1 MSKRD
6 YYEVLGV
13 AKNASEAEIK
23 KAYRRLAMKYHPDR
37 NTGDKSADAESSFKE
52 SKEAYEVLSDDQKR
66 AAYDQFGH
74 AGVDPSMGGGGH
86 GFGGGGANFSDIFG
100 DVFGDIFGGGRGGG
114 GGGSRVQRG
123 ADLRYNL
130 ELSLEDAV
138 AGTSVK
144 IKVPTWVKCDSC
156 GGTGAKKG
164 SSPKT
169 CGTCQGAG
177 QVRMQQGFFS
187 VQQTCPTC
195 HGRGSV
201 IDDPCG
207 SCHGQGRIQ
216 EVKTL
221 SVKVPPGVDT
231 GDRIRLAGEGE
242 AGDHGGPPGDLYVQ
256 VNVREHAIFTRD
268 DSHLYCEVP
277 IAFTTAALGGE
288 LEVPTLGGK
297 VKLKIPEGT
306 QTGKM
311 FRMRGKG
318 VKPVR
323 GGPQGDLICRVV
335 TETPVKLTEQQRS
348 LMRQLDESLK
358 GGGRKHSPN
367 AHSWVD
373 SVKGFFEKMGF

>member
-13 AKNASEAEIK
+13 QKNASEAEIK
-23 KAYRRLAMKYHPDR
+23 KAYRRLAMKHHPDR
-37 NTGDKSADAESSFKE
+37 NTGDKSEAAEKSFKE
-52 SKEAYEVLSDDQKR
+52 AKEAYEVISDPQKR
-66 AAYDQFGH
+66 SAYDQFGH
-74 AGVDPSMGGGGH
+74 AGVDPSMGGGY
-86 GFGGGGANFSDIFG
+86 GGGASNFSDVFG
-100 DVFGDIFGGGRGGG
+100 DVFGDIFGGGRGG

-144 IKVPTWVKCDSC
+144 IKVPTSVNCNTC
-156 GGTGAKKG
+156 GGTGAKRG
-164 SSPKT
+164 TQPKT
-169 CGTCQGAG
+169 CGTCHGAG

-195 HGRGSV
+195 QGKGHV
-201 IDDPCG
+201 IEDPCP
-207 SCHGQGRIQ
+207 SCRGQGRVQ
-216 EVKTL
+216 ETKTL

-231 GDRIRLAGEGE
+231 GDRIRLGGEGE
-242 AGDHGGPPGDLYVQ
+242 AGEHGGPSGDLYVQ
-256 VNVREHAIFTRD
+256 VNVREHAIFTRE
-268 DSHLYCEVP
+268 DSHLYCEMP
-277 IAFTTAALGGE
+277 IDFPTAALGGE
-288 LEVPTLGGK
+288 TEVPTLGGK

-323 GGPQGDLICRVV
+323 GGPQGDLICKVV
-335 TETPVKLTEQQRS
+335 VETPVKLTSDQRDLIEKLNDS
-348 LMRQLDESLK
+348 LV
-358 GGGRKHSPN
+358 GGGSKHNPN
-367 AHSWVD
+367 AHGWVD
-373 SVKGFFEKMGF
+373 TVKGFFKDVGL

>member
-6 YYEVLGV
+6 YYEVLG
-13 AKNASEAEIK
+13 ASRNASEADLK
-23 KAYRRLAMKYHPDR
+23 KAYRRAAQKHHPDR
-37 NTGDKSADAESSFKE
+37 NPDDQDAEAKFKE
-52 SKEAYEVLSDDQKR
+52 CKEAWEVLGDAQKR

-74 AGVDPSMGGGGH
+74 AGVDPSRGGGP
-86 GFGGGGANFSDIFG
+86 GFGGGGASFSDIFG
-100 DVFGDIFGGGRGGG
+100 DVFGDIFGGRGGG
-114 GGGSRVQRG
+114 DPRVQRG
-123 ADLRYNL
+123 TDLRYNL

-144 IKVPTWVKCDSC
+144 IKVPTWVRCEPC
-156 GGTGAKKG
+156 GGSGAKKG

-201 IDDPCG
+201 IDDPCV
-207 SCHGQGRIQ
+207 SCHGQGRVQ

-242 AGDHGGPPGDLYVQ
+242 AGDNGGPPGDLYVQ
-256 VNVREHAIFTRD
+256 VHVREHSIFTRD

-277 IAFTTAALGGE
+277 IAFTSAALGGE

-335 TETPVKLTEQQRS
+335 VETPVKLTEQQRA
-348 LMRQLDESLK
+348 LLGQLDESLK

-373 SVKGFFEKMGF
+373 GVKGFFEKMGF

>member
-13 AKNASEAEIK
+13 QKNASEAEIK
-23 KAYRRLAMKYHPDR
+23 KAYRRLAMKHHPDR
-37 NTGDKSADAESSFKE
+37 NTGDKAEVAEKTFKE
-52 SKEAYEVLSDDQKR
+52 AKEAYEVISDAQKR

-74 AGVDPSMGGGGH
+74 AGVDPSMGGGG
-86 GFGGGGANFSDIFG
+86 FGGGGNGNFSDVFG
-100 DVFGDIFGGGRGGG
+100 DVFGDIFGGGGGG
-114 GGGSRVQRG
+114 RGGSRVQRG

-144 IKVPTWVKCDSC
+144 IKVPTAVNCNTC
-156 GGTGAKKG
+156 GGTGAKSG
-164 SSPKT
+164 SQPKT
-169 CGTCQGAG
+169 CETCHGAG

-195 HGRGSV
+195 QGKGNV
-201 IDDPCG
+201 IENPCP
-207 SCHGQGRIQ
+207 SCRGQGRVQ
-216 EVKTL
+216 ETKTL

-231 GDRIRLAGEGE
+231 GDRIRLGGEGE
-242 AGDHGGPPGDLYVQ
+242 AGEHGGPAGDLYVQ
-256 VNVREHAIFTRD
+256 VNVREHAIFTRE
-268 DSHLYCEVP
+268 DSHLYCEMP
-277 IAFTTAALGGE
+277 IGFTTAALGGE
-288 LEVPTLGGK
+288 TEVPTLGGK

-323 GGPQGDLICRVV
+323 GGPQGDLICKVV
-335 TETPVKLTEQQRS
+335 VETPVKLTSDQRD
-348 LMRQLDESLK
+348 LIEQLDKSLV
-358 GGGRKHSPN
+358 GGGSKHNPN
-367 AHSWVD
+367 AHGWVD
-373 SVKGFFEKMGF
+373 KVKGFFKDVGL

>member
-1 MSKRD
+1 
-6 YYEVLGV
+6 
-13 AKNASEAEIK
+13 
-23 KAYRRLAMKYHPDR
+23 
-37 NTGDKSADAESSFKE
+37 
-52 SKEAYEVLSDDQKR
+52 
-66 AAYDQFGH
+66 
-74 AGVDPSMGGGGH
+74 
-86 GFGGGGANFSDIFG
+86 
-100 DVFGDIFGGGRGGG
+100 
-114 GGGSRVQRG
+114 GSRVQRG

-144 IKVPTWVKCDSC
+144 IKVPTLVKCDTC

-195 HGRGSV
+195 RGRGTV
-201 IDDPCG
+201 IEDPCG
-207 SCHGQGRIQ
+207 TCRGQGRVQ
-216 EVKTL
+216 ETKTL
-221 SVKVPPGVDT
+221 SVKVPPGVDN
-231 GDRIRLAGEGE
+231 GDRIRLQGEGE

-256 VNVREHAIFTRD
+256 VQVREHAIFTRD

-277 IAFTTAALGGE
+277 IDFPTAALGGE

-297 VKLKIPEGT
+297 VMLKIPEGT

-335 TETPVKLTEQQRS
+335 VETPVKLTDHQRDLLNQLHKS
-348 LMRQLDESLK
+348 LQ
-358 GGGRKHSPN
+358 GGGSKHSPN
-367 AHSWVD
+367 AHSWLD
-373 SVKGFFEKMGF
+373 RVKSFFTDI

>member
-13 AKNASEAEIK
+13 QKNASEAEIK
-23 KAYRRLAMKYHPDR
+23 KAYRRLAMKHHPDR
-37 NTGDKSADAESSFKE
+37 NTGDKSADAEKSFKE
-52 SKEAYEVLSDDQKR
+52 SKEAYEVLSDAQKR

-74 AGVDPSMGGGGH
+74 AGVDPSMGAGQ
-86 GFGGGGANFSDIFG
+86 GFGGGGASFSDIFG
-100 DVFGDIFGGGRGGG
+100 DVFGDIFGGARGGG
-114 GGGSRVQRG
+114 GGRSRVQRG

-130 ELSLEDAV
+130 ELSLEEAV

-144 IKVPTWVKCDSC
+144 IKVPTWVRCDTC

-164 SSPKT
+164 TSVKT

-195 HGRGSV
+195 HGKGTV
-201 IDDPCG
+201 IVDPCP
-207 SCHGQGRIQ
+207 SCHGQGRVQ
-216 EVKTL
+216 ETKTL

-242 AGDHGGPPGDLYVQ
+242 AGDHGGPAGDLYVQ

-288 LEVPTLGGK
+288 LEVPTLDGK
-297 VKLKIPEGT
+297 VKLKIPEST

-335 TETPVKLTEQQRS
+335 LETPIKLTDQQRN
-348 LMRQLDESLK
+348 LLRELDDSLK
-358 GGGRKHSPN
+358 GGGSKHNPN

-373 SVKGFFEKMGF
+373 SVKGFFEKMGL